1 MISVQSATYQNGYRI
16 KLRFSNGE
24 THVVDLASVIARYPA
39 AKPLLDETEFRK
51 FFLDEWPT
59 LVWPCGFDLSP
70 EALYELATGTPP
82 AWFQNSEAAA
92 QR

>member
-1 MISVQSATYQNGYRI
+1 MISVQSATYESEYRI

-24 THVVDLASVIARYPA
+24 THVVDLAGVIARYPA
-39 AKPLLDETEFRK
+39 AKPLLDETEFRQ

-70 EALYELATGTPP
+70 ETLYELATGTPP
-82 AWFQNSEAAA
+82 SWLQNSEAAA
-92 QR
+92 